1 VTTVLSCLTFTYAA
15 AYFSQ
20 QKLDSL
26 ATVDTIHGIGD
37 VPVPDGLFRSGRAG
51 KSRLGRDGDSS
62 RIIGLPSMD
71 GSTGIQDPPSFSA
84 FYSKTP
90 DAAIRRFH
98 LRWCSITQ
106 PHYCLLIEYL
116 YPTPGSYLPSPSQI
130 MNTKAATGVRRHP
143 SKAPG
148 IAGSSHTREQYREQA
163 AFPSNSPS
171 PSDQTDSDSQS
182 SSPSPSTTPTHLAT
196 SQLVP
201 LEYLQNITSP
211 RREPADEQLLRR
223 FSTHSISPAVA
234 PRCGQSSTP
243 PTCAQPPALP
253 SDQPTTRHTKTR
265 YLVSWDT
272 NTKSR

>member
-51 KSRLGRDGDSS
+51 KSRLGCDGDSS
-62 RIIGLPSMD
+62 RIIGLPGAD

-98 LRWCSITQ
+98 LRWSSMTQ
-106 PHYCLLIEYL
+106 PHYSLLIEYL

-148 IAGSSHTREQYREQA
+148 IAG
-163 AFPSNSPS
+163 
-171 PSDQTDSDSQS
+171 
-182 SSPSPSTTPTHLAT
+182 SPSPSTTPTHLAT

-234 PRCGQSSTP
+234 HRCGQSSTP
-243 PTCAQPPALP
+243 PTCVQPPALP
-253 SDQPTTRHTKTR
+253 SDQPTIRHTKTR
-265 YLVSWDT
+265 YLVGWDT